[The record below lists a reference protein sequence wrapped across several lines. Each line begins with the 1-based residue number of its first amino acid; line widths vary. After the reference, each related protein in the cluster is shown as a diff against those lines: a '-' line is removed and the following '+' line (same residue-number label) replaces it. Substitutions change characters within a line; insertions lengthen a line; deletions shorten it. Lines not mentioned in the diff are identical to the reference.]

1 MKSPLT
7 RVLTIEDFNPSGRF
21 TQDSSASLL
30 RLKGCWFKDAGFPAG
45 TRVTVKTVSL
55 GVIELRVCSPVV
67 AVDAAYVHAIEQLNA
82 VFHEDPKPPGT
93 VGPL

>member
-45 TRVTVKTVSL
+45 TRVIVKTVST
-55 GVIELRVCSPVV
+55 GVIELRVQTST
-67 AVDAAYVHAIEQLNA
+67 AADATYLSAIKQLNA
-82 VFHEDPKPPGT
+82 VLNEDPKPS
-93 VGPL
+93 